1 MEIEHWCPICDRQ
14 ILPTANLASNVEEDS
29 PLDSPKAS
37 SPVGEEPQTPTTPIT
52 QNQTKNTSSRPR
64 QSSPATTR
72 KKATNSTG
80 GTKGSRPG
88 LHRSKTTQGNIH
100 HKKKSAINLGDIN
113 LIQEYVMPPVPDDY
127 QEDREVG
134 TATGAKTSRIG
145 TISREE
151 PNTDAGAP
159 AGVADD
165 GDVVV
170 LRRTRR
176 DRLHSLGRHMKA
188 MPLPALGPD
197 AVIDENMVAPP
208 ALRPKTSG
216 KPKTGTKLRPKPLIL
231 TSAESATLTNDKA
244 STTGSNQIITGEA
257 NEIITPASP
266 VRSPPV
272 PEYLQARFFCS
283 QECYNVALGVDSPK
297 VQQHSDANEEKADHV
312 ALSFRRAPGSI
323 LSSSTPLIAA
333 LLSDTEYPVFRHGLR
348 PREKRNRP
356 KIKLQTNDAIERD
369 SKEKLSRRRSG
380 RGEARRHS
388 VAVLDGYPVASID
401 RPKWMMDEEED
412 WESYCLARKADT
424 YCTYDQWKALR
435 HEARVK
441 RLLNDPKGLTP
452 IKPAASGK
460 ETIRNG
466 DLIDDTKTSSV
477 LCSSKQPTT
486 KPSADSI
493 RRGGRVLPPLLI
505 KTHICVATSPT
516 TPSNPMLSPTKVEGL
531 SYYAPSSSPEPI
543 TAVTG
548 SGSSGEESSGTQASP
563 RKNLPRGNDRT
574 ARHTLLQSLPQTP
587 KPSEST
593 LDHVDRVETAET
605 GSPVV
610 SFLGANQAFP
620 RMISTLLPRF

>member
-72 KKATNSTG
+72 KKATTSTG

-231 TSAESATLTNDKA
+231 TSAESATLTNDKT
-244 STTGSNQIITGEA
+244 STTGSNQILTDEA

-441 RLLNDPKGLTP
+441 RCKEEELLQFLEEDTKSSSDFKRPSFARIASHPTLNDSRSTHQSETEFPWRLTRE
-452 IKPAASGK
+452 SSTTT
-460 ETIRNG
+460 TI
-466 DLIDDTKTSSV
+466 
-477 LCSSKQPTT
+477 
-486 KPSADSI
+486 
-493 RRGGRVLPPLLI
+493 
-505 KTHICVATSPT
+505 
-516 TPSNPMLSPTKVEGL
+516 
-531 SYYAPSSSPEPI
+531 SSS
-543 TAVTG
+543 TT
-548 SGSSGEESSGTQASP
+548 
-563 RKNLPRGNDRT
+563 R
-574 ARHTLLQSLPQTP
+574 
-587 KPSEST
+587 
-593 LDHVDRVETAET
+593 
-605 GSPVV
+605 
-610 SFLGANQAFP
+610 
-620 RMISTLLPRF
+620 